1 MTIKTFTLQM
11 ILASLSTAT
20 QKINI
25 NLPFD
30 IWYEVNKFNLP
41 FYAPPLPKIL
51 ELEAPLDGEAII
63 EEFIS

>member
-1 MTIKTFTLQM
+1 M

-51 ELEAPLDGEAII
+51 EEPLVGESII